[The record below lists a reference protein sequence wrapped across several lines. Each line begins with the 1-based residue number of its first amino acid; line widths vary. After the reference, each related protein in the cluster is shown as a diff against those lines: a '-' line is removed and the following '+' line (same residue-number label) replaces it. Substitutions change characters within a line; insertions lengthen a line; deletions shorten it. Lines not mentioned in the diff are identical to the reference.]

1 MSNES
6 KCAVRG
12 MIGRGAMCGQIIG
25 GSVCGYAG
33 ACEHKAAGST
43 WYAIKHDDGAV
54 VATGAS
60 YREVSDAAFAAMP
73 WGGDPAGEV
82 APYYLTTL
90 APA

>member
-1 MSNES
+1 MKT

-12 MIGRGAMCGQIIG
+12 MIHPGAMCGSVIVG
-25 GSVCGYAG
+25 GQFCGNARP
-33 ACEHKAAGST
+33 CEHKIVAST
-43 WYAIKHDDGAV
+43 WYAIKQEGGEI

-73 WGGDPAGEV
+73 WGGNPAGEV